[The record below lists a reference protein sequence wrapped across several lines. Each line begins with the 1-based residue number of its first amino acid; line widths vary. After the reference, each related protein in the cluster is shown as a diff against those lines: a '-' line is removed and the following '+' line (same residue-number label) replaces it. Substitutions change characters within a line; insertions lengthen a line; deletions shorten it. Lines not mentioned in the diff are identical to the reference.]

1 MISQFI
7 ATVLALLPIVTGNI
21 QVYERICTPGLY
33 GQYQADT
40 NALIV
45 CAGLTPDDAELTLA
59 HELIHAVQDAKD
71 GINNATFAPILTEKQ
86 REQLATTP
94 HGVWVNEQLTESY
107 RGKPDYILDLEFEAW
122 FFEEYLHQ
130 LIFHGAQF

>member
-7 ATVLALLPIVTGNI
+7 ATVLALLPVVTGNI

-71 GINNATFAPILTEKQ
+71 GINNATFAPILTE
-86 REQLATTP
+86 
-94 HGVWVNEQLTESY
+94 SY

-122 FFEEYLHQ
+122 YFEEYLHQ